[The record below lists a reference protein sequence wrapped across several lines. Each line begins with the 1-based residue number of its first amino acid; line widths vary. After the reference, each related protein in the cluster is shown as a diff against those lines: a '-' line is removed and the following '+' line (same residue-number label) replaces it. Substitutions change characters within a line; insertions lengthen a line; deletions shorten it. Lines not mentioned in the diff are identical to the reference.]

1 MVEVWSSNLC
11 AIHGT
16 MELTVMMGFMGE
28 TCFCILLVP
37 LEAAAGPQCCQQ
49 MSQQNLYIRRTVQI
63 TLLMLI
69 AYFSH
74 MIPWL

>member
-1 MVEVWSSNLC
+1 MEEVWSSNLR

-16 MELTVMMGFMGE
+16 VELMVMMGFMGE

-37 LEAAAGPQCCQQ
+37 LGAAAGPLCYQQ
-49 MSQQNLYIRRTVQI
+49 MSQQNLYTRMTVQI
-63 TLLMLI
+63 TLLMSI

-74 MIPWL
+74 MIPRL